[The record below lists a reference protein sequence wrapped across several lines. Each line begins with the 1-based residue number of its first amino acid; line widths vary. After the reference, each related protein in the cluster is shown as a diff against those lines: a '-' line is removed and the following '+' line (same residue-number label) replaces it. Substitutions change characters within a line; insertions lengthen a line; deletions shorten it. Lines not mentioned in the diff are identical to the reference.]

1 MACRDCHLHRFGAG
15 ARALWGMLSGDFPS
29 PPQLH
34 CTSCISSSLAQS
46 CATSWLPTRGAE
58 MLLFPKQGLPNVLE
72 L

>member
-1 MACRDCHLHRFGAG
+1 MASRDCHLHRVGAG
-15 ARALWGMLSGDFPS
+15 TRVLWGTLSGDFSS

-46 CATSWLPTRGAE
+46 YATSWLPTRVAE
-58 MLLFPKQGLPNVLE
+58 MLLFPKLGLPNVLE